1 MGDVSKRM
9 LPWRILDDKKLVCL
23 NNALVPLCEV
33 MRQMSAD
40 HGLVDVQLLDH
51 SLNPKMRPAFWF
63 QSDQT
68 FMFDYSCLMLFGASF
83 TLFPIAHHHLL
94 QIRSVPQAA
103 NESEPV
109 AAPFRFNVEPVN
121 GNKTHC
127 FRPNGVDGQDLMNLK
142 HQVFGGVFKNNY
154 DRGCDNLRASVVW
167 EATLFRVNLPRV

>member
-83 TLFPIAHHHLL
+83 TLCK
-94 QIRSVPQAA
+94 S
-103 NESEPV
+103 
-109 AAPFRFNVEPVN
+109 APCPR
-121 GNKTHC
+121 
-127 FRPNGVDGQDLMNLK
+127 QQMNL
-142 HQVFGGVFKNNY
+142 
-154 DRGCDNLRASVVW
+154 NLWQRRSASMSS
-167 EATLFRVNLPRV
+167 R